1 MIAKNDVF
9 VVSAVRT
16 PIGSKNGYLRNWTAP
31 ELLGSAL
38 DEAVHRI
45 DLDPDVVDEVVTGCV
60 YQIGEQGFNIAR
72 MGILSSRLPIKTPG
86 VSVNRQCGSSLTA
99 IQIAHMMI
107 ASGNMDVVIA
117 SGCELMSKY
126 SIMSDMNGTLYTG
139 QPMNHP
145 ITKRYIEI
153 FGIPDQIASA
163 QKIAN
168 KYGVTKQECQQFA
181 IASHQKAHEA
191 TQKGYFKKEIM
202 PMKGLDKEGNE
213 ITKDSD
219 ETIRPDTTVE
229 KLESLKVLPNT
240 EWLTPG
246 LSSTI
251 TDGSSAVILM
261 SAEKVQ
267 QLKLTPIA
275 RIVANAAVGSDPSLM
290 LTGPI
295 PVTPMVLKKAGLKMD
310 DIDLFEV
317 NEAFAPI
324 PLAWAKELKADMDK
338 LNVNGGAMALGHP
351 VGNSGC
357 RLSITAIHELQR
369 RNARYALVTLC
380 TGGGQAP
387 ATIFERV

>member
-1 MIAKNDVF
+1 MKDVF
-9 VVSAVRT
+9 VVSAART
-16 PIGSKNGYLRNWTAP
+16 PIGRHNGYLRKYTAP
-31 ELLGSAL
+31 DLLGVVL
-38 DEAVHRI
+38 DEVLQRI
-45 DLDPDVVDEVVTGCV
+45 DLDPGLVDEVVTGCV
-60 YQIGEQGFNIAR
+60 YQLGEQGFNIAR
-72 MGILSSRLPIKTPG
+72 MGILASRLPISTPG

-117 SGCELMSKY
+117 SGCEIMSKY
-126 SIMSDMNGTLYTG
+126 TIMSDMNGTLYTG

-145 ITKRYIEI
+145 ITPAYIER

-168 KYGVTKQECQQFA
+168 KYGITKQECQQFA
-181 IASHQKAHEA
+181 VASHQKAHQA
-191 TQKGYFKKEIM
+191 TQGGYFKKEIM

-213 ITKDSD
+213 ITRDSD
-219 ETIRPDTTVE
+219 ETIRPDTTLE
-229 KLESLKVLPNT
+229 KLESLKVLPNS

-261 SAEKVQ
+261 SEEKVRE
-267 QLKLTPIA
+267 LKLQPMA
-275 RIVANAAVGSDPSLM
+275 RIVANAVVGSDPVLM

-295 PVTPMVLKKAGLKMD
+295 PVTPVVLKKAGLKMD

-324 PLAWAKELKADMDK
+324 PLAWAKELKADLNK

-357 RLSITAIHELQR
+357 RLTITAIHELQR
-369 RNARYALVTLC
+369 RKAKYALVTLC